1 MRRALLLWLL
11 RMACADAALWG
22 VYAALAA
29 QQPASRRACNAAY
42 MAWLLALNLLLLL
55 ALACVDA
62 LSRALGAHGAQACAP
77 ARATCTPA
85 PGCALARLLPAGE
98 CLYPPP
104 CSARRIK
111 QRDSK
116 DCKLLARAA
125 PHSLR
130 PPRNGM

>member
-22 VYAALAA
+22 AYAALAA

-62 LSRALGAHGAQACAP
+62 LSRALGAHGAQARDYMHAWLRLCSRLHTASWRVP
-77 ARATCTPA
+77 LPSSLLCTA
-85 PGCALARLLPAGE
+85 CQAAQQHNLQR
-98 CLYPPP
+98 CLH
-104 CSARRIK
+104 
-111 QRDSK
+111 
-116 DCKLLARAA
+116 A
-125 PHSLR
+125 PHSFTG
-130 PPRNGM
+130 PRYL